1 MLHPVVIQ
9 KESEETTGEP
19 DSSLVHGTNK
29 PPNDNNNVRL
39 VAVLEFIKEIAA
51 PPKEDGKEDRG
62 GFNEEDEEIADSYSV
77 WGEVA
82 SHYADLYSR
91 IERQRNLSGFL
102 LNVVRYVFNIMVSV

>member
-9 KESEETTGEP
+9 KESEETIGEP
-19 DSSLVHGTNK
+19 DNSVVHGTNK
-29 PPNDNNNVRL
+29 PSNDNNNVRL

-51 PPKEDGKEDRG
+51 PPKGDGKEDRG

-82 SHYADLYSR
+82 LHYADLYSR

-102 LNVVRYVFNIMVSV
+102 LNVVK

>member
-9 KESEETTGEP
+9 KESEETIEGSD
-19 DSSLVHGTNK
+19 DSVGRGTTIAS
-29 PPNDNNNVRL
+29 NDNNINVRL
-39 VAVLEFIKEIAA
+39 VAVLEFIREVAA
-51 PPKEDGKEDRG
+51 PPKGDGKEDKG

-82 SHYADLYSR
+82 LHYADLYSR

-102 LNVVRYVFNIMVSV
+102 LNVVRYIF